1 MAVSQEYI
9 NNTKNP
15 TSIANIGDTVVYTG
29 IIKSVINKN
38 TKNLLRT
45 FFKPGQECIVQ
56 DIGTTEQGVYFYR
69 FEDYANQYPCES
81 FTKSKKEILS
91 ILYGLK

>member
-38 TKNLLRT
+38 K
-45 FFKPGQECIVQ
+45 I
-56 DIGTTEQGVYFYR
+56 Y
-69 FEDYANQYPCES
+69 
-81 FTKSKKEILS
+81 
-91 ILYGLK
+91 